1 MKTASPGRRLL
12 PFQVL
17 ALVGLVAMLAV
28 VAYYPFTW
36 DPPRSVRNTV
46 ARHTDGSLQFG
57 TMNRA
62 RTSGDPS
69 WLGAARAGRRV
80 EIHLVVLP
88 DFPRPETET
97 SIMLLARDYWRL
109 DFGISEVDSQMN
121 LKLRRSGSNVE
132 GEPQIAVA
140 DAFRPGHWTTIDVV
154 FGDRVTVA
162 IDGEQRAVQRFGAG
176 SFDLWSGGRLALG
189 GEVNGGGSWQGRIRT
204 AEVRTSAGSVD
215 YVAPGALTVP
225 ASYVLLPDHVTP
237 FPPPTPF
244 EWLVLLIHFV
254 SFIPL
259 GYLLVTSRWF
269 RGDVRS
275 ATFAAG
281 ALALA
286 LAAGKV
292 LFPRHTAVAD
302 VVVQVIGAF
311 VGALIATHG
320 RLTPGQPR
328 AGLHLGRDLP
338 ARGDRGRRD
347 ERQPDRKPLP

>member
-1 MKTASPGRRLL
+1 M
-12 PFQVL
+12 
-17 ALVGLVAMLAV
+17 GLVAMLTV

-46 ARHTDGSLQFG
+46 TRPTDGSLRFG

-69 WLGAARAGRRV
+69 WLGAARGGGRA

-88 DFPRPETET
+88 DFPRTESES

-109 DFGISEVDSQMN
+109 DFRISEADSRMTLQ
-121 LKLRRSGSNVE
+121 LRRTGSNVE
-132 GEPQIAVA
+132 GEPPIVV
-140 DAFRPGHWTTIDVV
+140 DGAFRPGHWTTIDVLLR
-154 FGDRVTVA
+154 GDRVTVGV
-162 IDGEQRAVQRFGAG
+162 DGEQRAVQRFGAG

-237 FPPPTPF
+237 FPPPTPT
-244 EWLVLLIHFV
+244 EWLILLFHLV
-254 SFIPL
+254 SFVPI
-259 GYLLVTSRWF
+259 GYLLVTSR
-269 RGDVRS
+269 RPRRDVRT
-275 ATFAAG
+275 ATLAAG
-281 ALALA
+281 VLALA

-311 VGALIATHG
+311 LGALMATREG
-320 RLTPGQPR
+320 SR
-328 AGLHLGRDLP
+328 LGRDLP
-338 ARGDRGRRD
+338 VRGDRGRRD
-347 ERQPDRKPLP
+347 EGQPDRQPLR

>member
-1 MKTASPGRRLL
+1 VKTASPGRRLL
-12 PFQVL
+12 AFQVL
-17 ALVGLVAMLAV
+17 ALVGLVSMLVV

-46 ARHTDGSLQFG
+46 TRQADGSLRFG

-62 RTSGDPS
+62 RTGGDPS
-69 WLGAARAGRRV
+69 WLDAARRSGRV

-88 DFPRPETET
+88 DFPQAE
-97 SIMLLARDYWRL
+97 SDAAIMLLARDYWRL
-109 DFGISEVDSQMN
+109 DFRISETDSRMTLQ
-121 LKLRRSGSNVE
+121 LRRTGSNVE
-132 GEPQIAVA
+132 GEPPIDV
-140 DAFRPGHWTTIDVV
+140 DGAFRPGHWTTIDVV

-189 GEVNGGGSWQGRIRT
+189 AEVNGGGSWQGRIRT

-237 FPPPTPF
+237 FPPPTPT

-286 LAAGKV
+286 LAAGKFV
-292 LFPRHTAVAD
+292 FPRHTAVAD